1 MYMLNRV
8 TIGLIV
14 VIIMFASC
22 QSKDKEKSATSFKEN
37 REIALLDHL
46 NNQVENFL
54 LSDVAYDL
62 DIIPLE
68 TTDQNLFRKISN
80 LYISEK
86 NIFLNSGKSVFQFDR
101 SGKYIRS
108 ISRIGQGPSEINY
121 CQGIGIDEL
130 NRLIYLASGFSAD
143 NQVKVFT
150 FDNVYVKTIQ
160 VANPGAWLSS
170 NSVTGE
176 DLNYTFYKGRH
187 IIRRMLPSQDGEPGL
202 WQLSIR
208 NTDGEEMAV
217 FTDPSNVNYQQEFM
231 QKAYDLT
238 NLDIRW
244 GAHSPI
250 LNRYKE
256 QLNCLF
262 DSNDTI
268 YTLNEVDNILEP
280 RYILVCG
287 ERPSFAEMRMQGKDM
302 KFFKYLFVTEI
313 IESKDYLYLVSE
325 KDDYAYLSKV
335 DKQSGHIESIKKKGE
350 IKQLQML
357 NNAYSRRCMSPKF
370 VNDLCGGL
378 DFFPDYQNEDHWIM
392 SYSAEDLLNKI
403 DLKELKNSKVILP
416 GKRDQLVRVIE
427 YLKEDDNQVLIVAKL
442 K

>member
-1 MYMLNRV
+1 MLIKCIYLLFMV
-8 TIGLIV
+8 SLFFLV
-14 VIIMFASC
+14 SC
-22 QSKDKEKSATSFKEN
+22 KSKVKEN
-37 REIALLDHL
+37 EAVVEDKKEIVLFDQLD
-46 NNQVENFL
+46 NQVESLL
-54 LSDVAYDL
+54 LSDAACEI

-68 TTDQNLFRKISN
+68 TTDECLFRKIFN
-80 LYISEK
+80 LYVSEK

-143 NQVKVFT
+143 NQIKVFT

-176 DLNYTFYKGRH
+176 NSNYTFYKGRH

-208 NTDGEEMAV
+208 NIDGGEIAV
-217 FTDPSNVNYQQEFM
+217 FTDPCNVNYQQEFM

-244 GAHSPI
+244 GANSPI

-268 YTLNEVDNILEP
+268 YTLNEVDNILEA
-280 RYILVCG
+280 RYFLVCG
-287 ERPSFAEMRMQGKDM
+287 ERPSFAEIRMLGKNM
-302 KFFKYLFVTEI
+302 KFFEYLFVTEI
-313 IESKDYLYLVSE
+313 IESKDYLYLISE

-335 DKQSGHIESIKKKGE
+335 DKQSGYIESIKKKGE
-350 IKQLQML
+350 IKQSQML
-357 NNAYSRRCMSPKF
+357 NNAYSRRCMSPEF

-378 DFFPDYQNEDHWIM
+378 GFFPDYQDEDHWIM

-403 DLKELKNSKVILP
+403 DLKELKNSKVLLP
-416 GKRDQLVRVIE
+416 EKRDQLVRVIE
-427 YLKEDDNQVLIVAKL
+427 NLKEDDNQVLIVAKL